1 MQLPDDL
8 NKRLDE
14 LLVRLNDE
22 HSVTQR
28 LANELGVQ
36 MCSLKLIYPVK
47 DQYGQKKREL
57 AVSLRAELGKQSWV
71 SDSLRRDIQQ
81 FLDDLGTR

>member
-14 LLVRLNDE
+14 LLLRLNDE
-22 HSVTQR
+22 HSVTQQ

-47 DQYGQKKREL
+47 DQYGQKKRQL
-57 AVSLRAELGKQSWV
+57 AASLHAQLGKQSWV
-71 SDSLRRDIQQ
+71 SDTLRKDIQQ
-81 FLDDLGTR
+81 FLDDLKTR